1 MLPADD
7 NDDPEHQ
14 AHTAHGGPEPAEN
27 RNAGV
32 IPSLAGRRILIA
44 EDVATNQVLLEAVLA
59 PTGAEVAIVADG
71 AALLR
76 RYALA
81 PADLILMDLQMPGM
95 GGIAAMRRLRALGG
109 AARVVPVVALTSY
122 ARSADRK
129 LALDAGMDAYLAKPI
144 VVAELYDLLRRL
156 LPEGG
161 NGPDVSAK

>member
-59 PTGAEVAIVADG
+59 PTGAEVEIVADG

-95 GGIAAMRRLRALGG
+95 GGIAAMRRLRALSA
-109 AARVVPVVALTSY
+109 AARAVPVVALTAY

-161 NGPDVSAK
+161 NGLDVSAK